1 MSVLT
6 DPPKPSF
13 RLSQLLYDTRYRSLT
28 IQVFALLLIVA
39 LIAFLVLNVITNLH
53 QIGKDI
59 DFGFLGVRAGYDI
72 NQMLIPY
79 DSSMTHGRAALVG
92 ICNTLLV
99 AAMGCVT
106 ATVIGVL
113 AGVLR
118 LSKNKIV
125 AFLMSVY
132 VESFRNVPLVLWIL
146 LVYAVLTESTPQP
159 RDFVEGGTA
168 SMWFLDTI
176 AVTNRGVFVPMPV
189 FGSGALVLLGVF
201 VASLIGIFGF
211 RSYAKGLQQNT
222 GRILPVFWVSVGLL
236 LLPVIATYLV
246 MSNFWVG
253 ATLTLVNL
261 VTLAI
266 LILVFQ
272 VVRQKLGSAGWATLV
287 AAIAA
292 YAAAHLWAG
301 GVAPV
306 LTGAAAFAGLPTTGS
321 GFGILGSWLVDIAG
335 NLRGWFGALSP
346 RYPFITGID
355 LGIGKLIQG
364 VLQTVP
370 ISNASLID
378 PANWTPPVTFSIPA
392 LGGFNFDGGLQV
404 RNSLIALWLALSLYT
419 GAFIAEGV
427 RAGILAISKGQ
438 SEAAFALGLR
448 PGRTMSLVILPQAL
462 RVIIPPLISQ
472 YLNLTKNSSLAIAVS
487 YMDVRATLG
496 GITINQTGRE
506 LEGILLL
513 GGFYLFVSIVISVG
527 MNAYNRS
534 KILKER

>member
-1 MSVLT
+1 MTVLA

-28 IQVFALLLIVA
+28 IQVVALVLIVA
-39 LIAFLVLNVITNLH
+39 LLAFLVMNVITNLH

-59 DFGFLGVRAGYDI
+59 DFGFLWVRAGYDI

-79 DSSMTHGRAALVG
+79 DSSMSHGRAALVG

-106 ATVIGVL
+106 ATIIGVL

-118 LSKNKIV
+118 LSKNRIV
-125 AFLMSVY
+125 ALLMAVY

-146 LVYAVLTESTPQP
+146 LVFAILTEGTPQP
-159 RDFVEGGTA
+159 RDFGGDNPTA
-168 SMWFLDTI
+168 SMWLFQTV

-189 FGSGALVLLGVF
+189 FGPGSMALFAVF
-201 VASLIGIFGF
+201 IASLIGIFGF
-211 RSYAKGLQQNT
+211 RAYARQVQETT
-222 GRILPVFWVSVGLL
+222 GRILPVLWV
-236 LLPVIATYLV
+236 A
-246 MSNFWVG
+246 
-253 ATLTLVNL
+253 
-261 VTLAI
+261 LAV
-266 LILVFQ
+266 LILPTLLAYYV
-272 VVRQKLGSAGWATLV
+272 LG
-287 AAIAA
+287 
-292 YAAAHLWAG
+292 
-301 GVAPV
+301 
-306 LTGAAAFAGLPTTGS
+306 
-321 GFGILGSWLVDIAG
+321 
-335 NLRGWFGALSP
+335 R
-346 RYPFITGID
+346 
-355 LGIGKLIQG
+355 
-364 VLQTVP
+364 
-370 ISNASLID
+370 
-378 PANWTPPVTFSIPA
+378 PVTVTYPV

-496 GITINQTGRE
+496 GITISQTGRE

-513 GGFYLFVSIVISVG
+513 GGFYLTVSILISAV

>member
-6 DPPKPSF
+6 DPPKRSF
-13 RLSQLLYDTRYRSLT
+13 RPSQLLYDTRYRSLT
-28 IQVFALLLIVA
+28 IQVVALLLIVA
-39 LIAFLVLNVITNLH
+39 LIGFLVLNVITNLH

-59 DFGFLGVRAGYDI
+59 DFGFLWVRAGYDI

-79 DSSMTHGRAALVG
+79 DSSMSHGRAALVG

-106 ATVIGVL
+106 ATIIGVL

-132 VESFRNVPLVLWIL
+132 VEGFRNVPLVLWIL
-146 LVYAVLTESTPQP
+146 LVYAILTEGTPQP
-159 RDFVEGGTA
+159 RDFGGENPTA
-168 SMWFLDTI
+168 FMWFFQAV
-176 AVTNRGVFVPMPV
+176 AVTNRGVFVPMPI
-189 FGSGALVLLGVF
+189 FGPGSGALFAVF
-201 VASLIGIFGF
+201 IASLIGIFGF
-211 RSYAKGLQQNT
+211 RAYARGIQEAT
-222 GRILPVFWVSVGLL
+222 GRTLPVLWVALALL
-236 LLPVIATYLV
+236 VLPTLIAHYIL
-246 MSNFWVG
+246 G
-253 ATLTLVNL
+253 RP
-261 VTLAI
+261 VTLA
-266 LILVFQ
+266 
-272 VVRQKLGSAGWATLV
+272 
-287 AAIAA
+287 
-292 YAAAHLWAG
+292 Y
-301 GVAPV
+301 PV
-306 LTGAAAFAGLPTTGS
+306 
-321 GFGILGSWLVDIAG
+321 
-335 NLRGWFGALSP
+335 
-346 RYPFITGID
+346 
-355 LGIGKLIQG
+355 
-364 VLQTVP
+364 
-370 ISNASLID
+370 
-378 PANWTPPVTFSIPA
+378 

-438 SEAAFALGLR
+438 SEASFAVGLR
-448 PGRTMSLVILPQAL
+448 PGRTLSLVILPQAL

-513 GGFYLFVSIVISVG
+513 GAFYLTVSIIISVV

>member
-6 DPPKPSF
+6 DPPKPGF
-13 RLSQLLYDTRYRSLT
+13 RPSQLLYDTRYRSLT
-28 IQVFALLLIVA
+28 IQVVALLLIVA
-39 LIAFLVLNVITNLH
+39 LIGFLVLNVITNLH

-59 DFGFLGVRAGYDI
+59 DFGFLWVRAGYDI

-79 DSSMTHGRAALVG
+79 DSSMSHGRAALVG

-106 ATVIGVL
+106 ATIIGVL

-132 VESFRNVPLVLWIL
+132 VEGFRNVPLVLWIL
-146 LVYAVLTESTPQP
+146 LVYAILTEGTPQP
-159 RDFVEGGTA
+159 RDFGGENPTA
-168 SMWFLDTI
+168 FMWFFQAV
-176 AVTNRGVFVPMPV
+176 AVTNRGVFVPMPI
-189 FGSGALVLLGVF
+189 FGPGSGALFAVF
-201 VASLIGIFGF
+201 IASLIGIFGF
-211 RSYAKGLQQNT
+211 RAYARGIQEAT
-222 GRILPVFWVSVGLL
+222 GRTLPVLWVALALL
-236 LLPVIATYLV
+236 VLPTLIAHYIL
-246 MSNFWVG
+246 G
-253 ATLTLVNL
+253 RP
-261 VTLAI
+261 VTLA
-266 LILVFQ
+266 
-272 VVRQKLGSAGWATLV
+272 
-287 AAIAA
+287 
-292 YAAAHLWAG
+292 Y
-301 GVAPV
+301 PV
-306 LTGAAAFAGLPTTGS
+306 
-321 GFGILGSWLVDIAG
+321 
-335 NLRGWFGALSP
+335 
-346 RYPFITGID
+346 
-355 LGIGKLIQG
+355 
-364 VLQTVP
+364 
-370 ISNASLID
+370 
-378 PANWTPPVTFSIPA
+378 

-438 SEAAFALGLR
+438 SEASFALGLR
-448 PGRTMSLVILPQAL
+448 PGRTLSLVILPQAL

-513 GGFYLFVSIVISVG
+513 GGFYLTVSILISAV

-534 KILKER
+534 KILRER